1 MYEEVVID
9 RNMKVNFK
17 PGQVH
22 DKGDFS
28 VSDTGG
34 SGETKSQIHLHIS
47 CFVDISISS
56 LSPLGKTSLVCHKN
70 LVTLPP
76 TSLL

>member
-1 MYEEVVID
+1 MYEEVGID

-22 DKGDFS
+22 DKDDFS

-34 SGETKSQIHLHIS
+34 SGETKCQIHFHIS
-47 CFVDISISS
+47 CFADVSIS
-56 LSPLGKTSLVCHKN
+56 SPLGKTSLVCHKN
-70 LVTLPP
+70 LV
-76 TSLL
+76 

>member
-17 PGQVH
+17 PGEVH
-22 DKGDFS
+22 DKDDFS
-28 VSDTGG
+28 VSDTGC
-34 SGETKSQIHLHIS
+34 SGETKSKIHFHIS
-47 CFVDISISS
+47 CFADISISS

-70 LVTLPP
+70 LV
-76 TSLL
+76 

>member
-22 DKGDFS
+22 DKDDFS

-34 SGETKSQIHLHIS
+34 SGETKSQIHFHIS
-47 CFVDISISS
+47 CFADISISS
-56 LSPLGKTSLVCHKN
+56 LSPLGKTSLVCHKI

>member
-22 DKGDFS
+22 DKDDFS

-47 CFVDISISS
+47 CFADISISS

-70 LVTLPP
+70 LVTLPR